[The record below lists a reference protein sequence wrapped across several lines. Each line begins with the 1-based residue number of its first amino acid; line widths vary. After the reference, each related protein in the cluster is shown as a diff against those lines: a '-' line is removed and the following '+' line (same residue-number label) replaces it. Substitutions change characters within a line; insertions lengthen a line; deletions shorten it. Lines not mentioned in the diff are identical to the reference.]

1 LVLNDFVV
9 SASLNRKIE
18 ILSDGSPFRPLI
30 HVKDM
35 ARAIE
40 WASIRK
46 SRQGGIFL
54 VVNAGSNAWN
64 YRIKELAENVRDI
77 LGDVELSINTSAASD
92 TRSYKVDFSLFRDL
106 APEFAPTMTLD
117 ETVMELVDGIK
128 NIKFQNKNFR
138 DSIYVRLNTLT
149 NLRER
154 KMLNINLKWNNT

>member
-1 LVLNDFVV
+1 
-9 SASLNRKIE
+9 
-18 ILSDGSPFRPLI
+18 
-30 HVKDM
+30 
-35 ARAIE
+35 
-40 WASIRK
+40 
-46 SRQGGIFL
+46 L